1 MLIENIRYNKN
12 MANDQF
18 VFLVMQAE
26 TLTSI
31 EKRLNGY
38 TNGSVTWVIP
48 GTNSFGKLSK
58 TGGQLFAARKKYHG
72 YENLTFMTYWLNR
85 G

>member
-1 MLIENIRYNKN
+1 

-38 TNGSVTWVIP
+38 TNGSVTWIIL
-48 GTNSFGKLSK
+48 GTKL
-58 TGGQLFAARKKYHG
+58 LR
-72 YENLTFMTYWLNR
+72 
-85 G
+85 